1 MGQTQTKGIA
11 IRVDYNLFT
20 EIENHELSRNDLIT
34 KALESYLHP
43 TKKTSKLKPT
53 KTKESST
60 WSKIEED
67 AKKINTLNTEKPKE
81 EPVSTETITN
91 NLYLE
96 IYSTIYN
103 TEVSPLKKQIEL
115 KNELITTL
123 KQQNKIM
130 QEDKNFL
137 HEHITNLE
145 QHIPKK
151 HAWIKRKK

>member
-1 MGQTQTKGIA
+1 MGQTKGIA
-11 IRVDYNLFT
+11 IRVDYDLFT

-43 TKKTSKLKPT
+43 GNKKE
-53 KTKESST
+53 KTKSTNTTTTSST

-67 AKKINTLNTEKPKE
+67 AERIKTLTNEKPKE
-81 EPVSTETITN
+81 EPISKDTITD

-103 TEVSPLKKQIEL
+103 TEVSPLKKQIQL
-115 KNELITTL
+115 KEELIDTL
-123 KQQNKIM
+123 KQQNSIM
-130 QEDKNFL
+130 QNDKKFL
-137 HEHITNLE
+137 HEHITHLE

-151 HAWIKRKK
+151 HAWLKKKK